1 MCKKIIVSAVAAF
14 FALLFVSCDKK
25 EQVKLVDVSI
35 SVDETAL
42 GDSPKPDSYK
52 VKCVNVASAQEFEA
66 STEGG
71 KAVLKDII
79 TGIYNITV
87 SGAYL
92 KGGFSYNYIGT
103 LENVEIKGA
112 GLSFSVGV
120 KATKASS
127 LIFKSIYYTGS
138 KLPESGSYFRDQFY
152 EIYNNGEA
160 TVYADG
166 LCIGT
171 ALSSSKYKFPDN
183 KVPSGNA
190 SDYIFFQAPVWQLP
204 GDGDDYPIAP
214 GESFIIAQYATNHT
228 TEDKNPNSI
237 DLSTSEFEAY
247 IDDFKAQQT
256 DCNAINMKLVC
267 HAKGGTLKQWLT
279 PVAGSAMVLFYPS
292 VPIKNTDYIESSNVA
307 PNTAREVLKS
317 DVLDAVDCVKNSTAD
332 KRLETTLDAGKI
344 WCSGMYVK
352 ESIVRKEASK
362 KEDGRIIYQD
372 TNNTSEDFTVSK
384 NPEIRANGAKRPSWS
399 TWTTAQ

>member
-1 MCKKIIVSAVAAF
+1 MLKKVIFSAVTAV
-14 FALLFVSCDKK
+14 FALLFVACNKK
-25 EQVKLVDVSI
+25 EEAQAVSVSI
-35 SVDETAL
+35 TIDESGL
-42 GDSPKPDSYK
+42 GDGPKPDSYK
-52 VKCVNVASAQEFEA
+52 VKCVNVASAYVFEA
-66 STEGG
+66 ATEGN
-71 KAVLKDII
+71 KAVLKDVI

-87 SGAYL
+87 SGVYL

-103 LENVEIKGA
+103 LENVEINGA
-112 GLSFSVGV
+112 GLSFSVAV

-138 KLPESGSYFRDQFY
+138 KLPNSGNYFRDQFY
-152 EIYNNGEA
+152 EIYNNGEE

-166 LCIGT
+166 LCIGN
-171 ALSSSKYKFPDN
+171 ALSASKFQFPDD

-190 SDYIFFQAPVWQLP
+190 SDYIFFREPVWQLP

-228 TEDKNPNSI
+228 SEDKNPNSI

-247 IDDFKAQQT
+247 IDDFKNQQT

-267 HAKGGTLKQWLT
+267 HAKGGKLKQWLT
-279 PVAGSAMVLFYPS
+279 PVFGSAMVLFYPS
-292 VPIKNTDYIESSNVA
+292 VPIKDTDYIESSNA
-307 PNTAREVLKS
+307 ANNTAREVLKS
-317 DVLDAVDCVKNSTAD
+317 DVLDAVDCVKNDTAD
-332 KRLETTLDAGKI
+332 KRLDVALDAGKI
-344 WCSGMYVK
+344 WCEGAYSK
-352 ESIVRKEASK
+352 QSIVRKEASK

-372 TNNTSEDFTVSK
+372 TNNSSEDFLVSK
-384 NPEIRANGAKRPSWS
+384 NPEIRSNGAKRPSWS